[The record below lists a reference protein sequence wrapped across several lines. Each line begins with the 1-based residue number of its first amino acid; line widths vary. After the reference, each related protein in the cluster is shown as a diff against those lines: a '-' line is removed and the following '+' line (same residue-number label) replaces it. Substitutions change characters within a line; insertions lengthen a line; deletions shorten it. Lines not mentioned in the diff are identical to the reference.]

1 MASPTQCTW
10 VWVNSGSRWWT
21 GSPGTLQ
28 SMGSQRVRHD
38 WVTELNWTD
47 GPGLSTTILISFIR
61 TLRPRG
67 AKECDFR
74 QPRAETD
81 PRGVQLFTH
90 GPFTDTETKACK
102 GSTQPHTSPWTDIGS
117 GPRLSGPSSDA
128 LHCVLYHL
136 PTQRGSQLR
145 WWLPECDKG
154 TWNLGFCSD
163 HSARGAQR
171 EVRKKGVKHPR
182 REHGPHT
189 VRLWSVFP
197 CCSWLNDSSQPRVTF
212 LDLNPQG
219 STEIPRAPF
228 PQRPGVT

>member
-1 MASPTQCTW
+1 M
-10 VWVNSGSRWWT
+10 
-21 GSPGTLQ
+21 LQ

-47 GPGLSTTILISFIR
+47 GPGLSTTILISFIK

-67 AKECDFR
+67 VKECDFR

-102 GSTQPHTSPWTDIGS
+102 GFTQPHTSPWTDTGA

-128 LHCVLYHL
+128 LHCTKRVSVKVMAPRVWQGYMESGVLL
-136 PTQRGSQLR
+136 RPLSQRGSER
-145 WWLPECDKG
+145 SE
-154 TWNLGFCSD
+154 
-163 HSARGAQR
+163 
-171 EVRKKGVKHPR
+171 GVKHSR

-189 VRLWSVFP
+189 VRLWWVFP
-197 CCSWLNDSSQPRVTF
+197 CCSWLNDSSQPS
-212 LDLNPQG
+212 L
-219 STEIPRAPF
+219 I
-228 PQRPGVT
+228 